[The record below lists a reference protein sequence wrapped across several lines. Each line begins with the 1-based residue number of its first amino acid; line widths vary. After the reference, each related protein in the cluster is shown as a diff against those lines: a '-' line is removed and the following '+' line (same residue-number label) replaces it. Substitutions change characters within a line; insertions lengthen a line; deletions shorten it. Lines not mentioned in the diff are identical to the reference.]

1 MARILIVDD
10 EPNTVFLLSKMVEI
24 LGHEA
29 LGAYH
34 GRQALEVLAAQRVDL
49 MLLDLM
55 MPEMDGY
62 QTLAELRGRPQG
74 QGLPVVVVTAS
85 QDPDLEVKVRAAGGN
100 EAKRKPLQ
108 IDDLE
113 ALIERYITEA
123 VSH

>member
-34 GRQALEVLAAQRVDL
+34 GREALEVLEAEHVDL
-49 MLLDLM
+49 ILLDLM

-62 QTLAELRGRPQG
+62 QTLSELRGRPETQ
-74 QGLPVVVVTAS
+74 QLPVVVVTAS
-85 QDPDLEVKVRAAGGN
+85 QDPDLEVKVRAAGGS
-100 EAKRKPLQ
+100 EAKRKPVQ

-113 ALIERYITEA
+113 ALIQTYVTAAVER
-123 VSH
+123 